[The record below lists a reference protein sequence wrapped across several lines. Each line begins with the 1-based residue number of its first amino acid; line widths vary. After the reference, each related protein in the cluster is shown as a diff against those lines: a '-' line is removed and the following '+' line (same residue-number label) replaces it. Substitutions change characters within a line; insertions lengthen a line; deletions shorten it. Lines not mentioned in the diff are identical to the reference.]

1 MLSKIL
7 SSAIYGIDAYI
18 VEVEVDL
25 ASGLFAFSTVGL
37 PDTAVKESRD
47 RVMSAIKNTGFD
59 FPQKRVTVN
68 LAPADVK
75 KEGSSFDLPIA
86 IGILAATG
94 VADAEKL
101 GNYIILGE
109 L

>member
-59 FPQKRVTVN
+59 FPRKG
-68 LAPADVK
+68 L
-75 KEGSSFDLPIA
+75 L
-86 IGILAATG
+86 
-94 VADAEKL
+94 
-101 GNYIILGE
+101 
-109 L
+109 